1 MFGFEFSALE
11 NHNVFPIYDNSDTVN
26 PDCIENLL
34 PLVWQEH
41 CVEYAMPA
49 CYGTCLHY
57 KRRID
62 GRCKLFNYGIERIEN
77 KQSILGQNVIIDMR
91 SWAKLETFF
100 FTAPMPYKRAEKYN
114 SFYCN
119 LAKIAQCSRSG
130 KIKRVFYY
138 IKEYISRRSGY
149 SKQSKKNN
157 QGLPRFFL
165 CEIMNNQEPY
175 SLILENRAGSQI
187 VYRTAFRVKTGYNRY
202 WLTTDELNYQKNCQN
217 NLCLYPEENKPQKL
231 NIISLEILDIKAEYI
246 KTYFPNSNKKV
257 KLVIWDLDNTLWK
270 GILSEDGIERIE
282 LNIPIMEIIKE
293 LDGKGIINSIASKN
307 EREDTLKAL
316 EYFKIDKYFVA
327 PMING
332 NPKSENIKAI
342 AKNLDLGMDTFV
354 FVDDTSNEL
363 QEVQDNCSGVR
374 VCDVKNIFSY
384 IRGDAFDVP
393 VTEESKHRRESYKEI
408 SIRNADALQYK
419 DDITRFLL
427 NCKMAMYIAHPT
439 IDEQERCYEL
449 LQRTNQLNI
458 SAERLSKKELSEI
471 LSDPCFDCY
480 RIKVEDRY
488 GNYGLVGFAVFDIHK
503 KHLVE
508 LKHFVFSCRAARK
521 RLEQSFFEYMI
532 DQYYEKGYQK
542 LKLYCKKTEKNKL
555 MQTVL
560 MESRLFEKINESNDS
575 FELIASIDQEHV
587 RSGIVSIYKE

>member
-1 MFGFEFSALE
+1 MFGFEFSSLE
-11 NHNVFPIYDNSDTVN
+11 NHYDFPMYDDNETVS
-26 PDCIENLL
+26 PDCIENVL

-41 CVEYAMPA
+41 CVECAMPA

-77 KQSILGQNVIIDMR
+77 NQSVLGQNVIIDMR

-100 FTAPMPYKRAEKYN
+100 FTAPMSYKKAKKYN
-114 SFYCN
+114 NFYCN
-119 LAKIAQCSRSG
+119 LAKLAQYSKGG
-130 KIKRVFYY
+130 KIKRIFYY
-138 IKEYISRRSGY
+138 IKEYISRKTGY
-149 SKQSKKNN
+149 SRDSKDNKQN
-157 QGLPRFFL
+157 LPHFFL

-187 VYRTAFRVKTGYNRY
+187 VYRTALRVKRGYNRF
-202 WLTTDELNYQKNCQN
+202 WLTTSELNYQKNCQN

-231 NIISLEILDIKAEYI
+231 NISLEILDIKAEYI
-246 KTYFPNSNKKV
+246 KKYFSNSNKKV

-270 GILSEDGIERIE
+270 GILSEDGIEGIE
-282 LNIPIMEIIKE
+282 LNIPIVEIIKE
-293 LDGKGIINSIASKN
+293 LDSRGIINSIASKN
-307 EREDTLKAL
+307 EREDALKVL
-316 EYFKIDKYFVA
+316 EHFKIDEYFVA

-363 QEVQDNCSGVR
+363 QEVHDNCPAVR
-374 VCDVKNIFSY
+374 VCDVNNILSFV
-384 IRGDAFDVP
+384 REDVFNVP
-393 VTEESKHRRESYKEI
+393 VTEESKHRRKSYKEM

-419 DDITRFLL
+419 DDITKFLL
-427 NCKMAMYIAHPT
+427 NCKMVMYIDHPT

-458 SAERLSKKELSEI
+458 SAERLTKEELSDI
-471 LSDPCFDCY
+471 LSNPCFDCY

-488 GNYGLVGFAVFDIHK
+488 GNYGIVGFAAFNIDK

-532 DQYYEKGYQK
+532 DQYYEKGYQN

-560 MESRLFEKINESNDS
+560 MESGLFEKINESNFS
-575 FELIASIDQEHV
+575 FELIAPINQKHV
-587 RSGIVSIYKE
+587 RTDIVSIYKE